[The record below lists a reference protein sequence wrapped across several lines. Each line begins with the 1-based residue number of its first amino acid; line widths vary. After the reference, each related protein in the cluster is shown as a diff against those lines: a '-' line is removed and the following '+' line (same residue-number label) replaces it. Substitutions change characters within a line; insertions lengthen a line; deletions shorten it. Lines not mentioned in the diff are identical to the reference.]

1 MKQIS
6 FFSILVS
13 LALAGAVFAEEVL
26 SSRPVVISPRRIET
40 ETKVPEK
47 AGKRSAKAKSAAEK
61 AAPKK
66 EPVVEVVAAEP
77 EPAET
82 AISIDEKNILMKVEF
97 KAGSIQLSKPI
108 RKQLIALALKPGQ
121 KIRISGFGEGG
132 GKKGTRL
139 GNLRARVVA
148 SFLNEAVGEIGATL
162 QWSSK
167 PHASIPEGAVIEA
180 LN

>member
-1 MKQIS
+1 MKPIS
-6 FFSILVS
+6 VVAAVIALV
-13 LALAGAVFAEEVL
+13 LTGAIFAEEVL

-47 AGKRSAKAKSAAEK
+47 TGKRAAKVRSAPEKVKAEK
-61 AAPKK
+61 PVMEATQK
-66 EPVVEVVAAEP
+66 ETEP
-77 EPAET
+77 QET
-82 AISIDEKNILMKVEF
+82 QISIDEKNIVMKVEF

-121 KIRISGFGEGG
+121 KLRISGFGEGG

-148 SFLNEAVGEIGATL
+148 SFLNEAVGDIAATL
-162 QWSSK
+162 QWSGK
-167 PHASIPEGAVIEA
+167 PHASIPEGAVIEV